1 MKTVLIFLL
10 ILALLVA
17 CAPAQQN
24 GDLTESRISRYI
36 DREYNVVC
44 YYYITGY
51 GIGLSCVPLKDLK

>member
-44 YYYITGY
+44 YYYIMV
-51 GIGLSCVPLKDLK
+51 LV